1 VKYSINQYGLRQ
13 GSSPLKPISQK
24 AIFFFGDSYT
34 FGEGV
39 NDEDTLPQQFSRASG
54 IRVINFGVPGYGPHQ
69 MLRML
74 EINGAK
80 VVESNDPLTIVYSLL
95 PSEHIVRAAGRAAWD
110 KTGPH
115 YEVID
120 GTPKYMGPFRPS
132 TLLPRI
138 LLHSRIYSELLDQR
152 IRHFTTDNDRQRL
165 LAILLR
171 ARDLSVS
178 RYHASFF
185 VVLWEG
191 SAYYPQDDTNEKW
204 IAQTLEQNGVP
215 TLRLSGL
222 IPASAELDGFRF
234 PIDRHP
240 TAKAYA
246 LAANGLKALLN
257 AKLLGSLSG
266 LDLTPRE
273 EYLGY
278 NMSWVRYPI
287 SRSMP
292 KL

>member
-1 VKYSINQYGLRQ
+1 MHAAAL
-13 GSSPLKPISQK
+13 L
-24 AIFFFGDSYT
+24 FFF
-34 FGEGV
+34 V
-39 NDEDTLPQQFSRASG
+39 NACAVALALRPQQFSRASG

-69 MLRML
+69 MLRIL

-120 GTPKYMGPFRPS
+120 RTPKYMGPFRPS

-191 SAYYPQDDTNEKW
+191 SAYYPDDTNEKW

-266 LDLTPRE
+266 LDLTLRNRTPMLLSFALRF
-273 EYLGY
+273 GIDP
-278 NMSWVRYPI
+278 STVQRI
-287 SRSMP
+287 SRP
-292 KL
+292 FVAAVA